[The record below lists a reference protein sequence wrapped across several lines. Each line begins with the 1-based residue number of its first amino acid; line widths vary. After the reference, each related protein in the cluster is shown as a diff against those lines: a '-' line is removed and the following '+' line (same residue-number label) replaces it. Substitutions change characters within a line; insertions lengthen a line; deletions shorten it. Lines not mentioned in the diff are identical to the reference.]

1 MWFRSL
7 QVEHDPER
15 TDKYILW
22 DTRVPCTWALD
33 QSRIHKDSRLVDTG
47 CLALWD
53 DDRSTSI
60 LWWEYERNVPQDL
73 AGWTSVSGGCIT
85 RGPKSAERG
94 KWGLDKEKGKSHAP
108 IHSFSHAIQT
118 KDWAIRDPK
127 RSRAI
132 LSLPVSIGVYW
143 TKRSSNRLTSPQ
155 SNLPMTPKT
164 LMMNSP
170 QRHLKSPWWMT
181 HTCRVRCKSNLPD
194 LLIILPTNTW
204 QKVIRAPRSSTDPLL
219 GKKKEISNHPYF
231 SSWPPPLFFDVYT
244 ILI

>member
-7 QVEHDPER
+7 QVKYEWER

-22 DTRVPCTWALD
+22 YSWISCTWAAAR
-33 QSRIHKDSRLVDTG
+33 SRIHKDSGLVDTG

-60 LWWEYERNVPQDL
+60 LWWEYEWNVPQDL
-73 AGWTSVSGGCIT
+73 ARWTQVSGWCIA
-85 RGPKSAERG
+85 RGQKSAERG
-94 KWGLDKEKGKSHAP
+94 KWGVWTKKRESNEP

-118 KDWAIRDPK
+118 KDWAIGDQK

-143 TKRSSNRLTSPQ
+143 TKRSYNRLTSPR
-155 SNLPMTPKT
+155 SNLPMTHKT

-170 QRHLKSPWWMT
+170 QRHLKSPLWMT

-194 LLIILPTNTW
+194 LLITLPTNTW
-204 QKVIRAPRSSTDPLL
+204 QKVIRAHQSYTDRLL
-219 GKKKEISNHPYF
+219 GKKK
-231 SSWPPPLFFDVYT
+231 PLNTYSIILTHLMFT
-244 ILI
+244 NSILI